1 MKFPLLNIDGSK
13 ADSIEISDKLVKLK
27 VNHKLIKFVID
38 WQLNHA
44 KPRTAKTKQRNEI
57 KGSTKKIVPQKGGGG
72 ARHASKK
79 APLFVGGGV
88 AHGPKGAAY
97 KIKKINKKVRKL
109 ALAQT
114 LSKKNSDKN
123 LYILADVKK
132 EIKKTKEFNKFLI
145 KNKLDNVLI
154 ISDTDSMKNINK
166 SARNIKNVKLIKE
179 EGTNIY
185 DLFKYKEC
193 NITSSS
199 AKKIQERVLNEK
211 INYIDSIR
219 NPIITEKAT
228 ILSEQNKTVFK
239 VHEKANKK
247 TIKKNIEKLFKVNVI
262 KVNIINQ
269 KSKFKMKQGKK
280 SVKSG
285 YKKAI
290 ITLKKRSKY

>member
-13 ADSIEISDKLVKLK
+13 AESREISNKIVKLK
-27 VNHKLIKFVID
+27 VNHKLIKYVID
-38 WQLNHA
+38 WQFNHL

-88 AHGPKGAAY
+88 AHGPKGSVY

-123 LYILADVKK
+123 LHILADVKK
-132 EIKKTKEFNKFLI
+132 EVKKTKEFNKFLEV
-145 KNKLDNVLI
+145 NKLANALI

-166 SARNIKNVKLIKE
+166 SARNIKNIKLIKD

-185 DLFKYKEC
+185 DLFKYK
-193 NITSSS
+193 NVIITSSS
-199 AKKIQERVLNEK
+199 EKKIQERVLNEK
-211 INYIDSIR
+211 N
-219 NPIITEKAT
+219 
-228 ILSEQNKTVFK
+228 
-239 VHEKANKK
+239 
-247 TIKKNIEKLFKVNVI
+247 
-262 KVNIINQ
+262 
-269 KSKFKMKQGKK
+269 
-280 SVKSG
+280 
-285 YKKAI
+285 
-290 ITLKKRSKY
+290 